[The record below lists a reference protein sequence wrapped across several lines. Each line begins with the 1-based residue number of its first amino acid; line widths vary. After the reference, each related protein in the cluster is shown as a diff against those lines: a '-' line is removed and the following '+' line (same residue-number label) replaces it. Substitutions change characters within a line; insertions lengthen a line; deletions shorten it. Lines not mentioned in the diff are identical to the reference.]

1 MKKHVLFAFIC
12 AVIALLC
19 FSCKPINGPEG
30 GQGETSGDTINQ
42 PEDPKDLLMGEWYCV
57 SNSSLTVAISDSLIH
72 SSIMDNFVCRY
83 TIDDKQLHLKRLWHE
98 ESEPYYN
105 ADCNYYW
112 VGDTLH
118 IENFIET
125 YAAINPPKFT
135 NIILVRSTSKQ
146 PNTAQCDHQCF
157 VNDTISD
164 AELTEM
170 LRGPWWT
177 EDEDLE
183 FSWGNDN
190 DSLVYYWNGIP
201 DIWEGYGILY
211 RFRVVDGKILF
222 YTDKEFNETNIIY
235 GLNISFYSCFNIEG
249 NKLHIHQFS
258 VDGSNFFPL
267 TLRRY

>member
-1 MKKHVLFAFIC
+1 MKTKLFF
-12 AVIALLC
+12 IALLALIC
-19 FSCKPINGPEG
+19 CSCEPNPVINPE
-30 GQGETSGDTINQ
+30 D
-42 PEDPKDLLMGEWYCV
+42 PKDPKDLLMGDWYCV
-57 SNSSLTVAISDSLIH
+57 NNSNLTVAISDSLIH

-83 TIDDKQLHLKRLWHE
+83 TIDDKQLHLKRLWHD
-98 ESEPYYN
+98 ESDPYYN
-105 ADCNYYW
+105 ADCNYYLK
-112 VGDTLH
+112 GDTLH

-170 LRGPWWT
+170 IRGPWWT
-177 EDEDLE
+177 DENSMD
-183 FSWGNDN
+183 FGYIYSD
-190 DSLVYYWNGIP
+190 DSLAIYMIDKEDFMAGICKF
-201 DIWEGYGILY
+201 YH
-211 RFRVVDGKILF
+211 FRVKDGKIWF
-222 YTDKEFNETNIIY
+222 YTDEEIKEIEEPYGSNINFSTCFSLETN
-235 GLNISFYSCFNIEG
+235 C
-249 NKLHIHQFS
+249 LHIYRFT

>member
-1 MKKHVLFAFIC
+1 MKRLMLFFVLCTTLF
-12 AVIALLC
+12 C

-57 SNSSLTVAISDSLIH
+57 NNSSLTVTISDSLIQ
-72 SSIMDNFVCRY
+72 SNIMDDFICQY
-83 TIDDKQLHLKRLWHE
+83 TVDDKQLHLKRLWHE

-125 YAAINPPKFT
+125 YVAKNPPVFT
-135 NIILVRSTSKQ
+135 NIILVRSTSKK
-146 PNTAQCDHQCF
+146 PNTEQCNHQCF
-157 VNDTISD
+157 AHDTISD
-164 AELTEM
+164 EELTEM
-170 LRGPWWT
+170 IRGPWWT
-177 EDEDLE
+177 DEDLIDFGYAYSDE
-183 FSWGNDN
+183 SLAMYWIGNAA
-190 DSLVYYWNGIP
+190 SM
-201 DIWEGYGILY
+201 EGNCIFYH
-211 RFRVVDGKILF
+211 FQVKDGKIWF
-222 YTDKEFNETNIIY
+222 YTDEYIKEIEGTY
-235 GLNISFYSCFNIEG
+235 GLNINFSTCFSLGTNF
-249 NKLHIHQFS
+249 IHLYRFT

>member
-1 MKKHVLFAFIC
+1 MKRIMLFFVLCTTLFC
-12 AVIALLC
+12 S
-19 FSCKPINGPEG
+19 SCKPINGPEG
-30 GQGETSGDTINQ
+30 GQEDTSGDTINK

-57 SNSSLTVAISDSLIH
+57 NNSNLTVAISDSLIH

-83 TIDDKQLHLKRLWHE
+83 TVDDKQLHLKRLWHE

-105 ADCNYYW
+105 ADCNYYLKD
-112 VGDTLH
+112 DTLH

-170 LRGPWWT
+170 IRGPWWT
-177 EDEDLE
+177 EENSMDFGYIYSD
-183 FSWGNDN
+183 
-190 DSLVYYWNGIP
+190 DSLAIYMIDKEDFMAGICKF
-201 DIWEGYGILY
+201 YH
-211 RFRVVDGKILF
+211 FRVKDGKIWF
-222 YTDKEFNETNIIY
+222 YTDEEIKEIEGTY
-235 GLNISFYSCFNIEG
+235 GLNINFSTCFSLGTNF
-249 NKLHIHQFS
+249 IHLYRFT

-267 TLRRY
+267 TLSRY

>member
-1 MKKHVLFAFIC
+1 MRTNCCLIAF
-12 AVIALLC
+12 IALLC

-57 SNSSLTVAISDSLIH
+57 NNSNLTVAISDSLIH

-83 TIDDKQLHLKRLWHE
+83 TIDDKQLHLKRLWHD

-125 YAAINPPKFT
+125 YVAKNPPVFT
-135 NIILVRSTSKQ
+135 NIILVRSTSEK
-146 PNTAQCDHQCF
+146 PDTEPCNHQCF
-157 VNDTISD
+157 ANGTISD

-170 LRGPWWT
+170 IRGPWST
-177 EDEDLE
+177 DENSMD
-183 FSWGNDN
+183 FGYYYND
-190 DSLVYYWNGIP
+190 DSLAIYWIGKEDFMAGICKF
-201 DIWEGYGILY
+201 YH
-211 RFRVVDGKILF
+211 FQVKDGKIWF
-222 YTDKEFNETNIIY
+222 YTDERIKEIEEPYGSNINFSTCFSLETDCLYIY
-235 GLNISFYSCFNIEG
+235 RFT
-249 NKLHIHQFS
+249 

-267 TLRRY
+267 TLRKY

>member
-1 MKKHVLFAFIC
+1 MLFFVLC
-12 AVIALLC
+12 TAVFC
-19 FSCKPINGPEG
+19 SSCKPINGPEG
-30 GQGETSGDTINQ
+30 GEQGETSGDTINK

-57 SNSSLTVAISDSLIH
+57 NNSNLTVAISDSLIH

-83 TIDDKQLHLKRLWHE
+83 TVDDKQLHLKRLWHE

-105 ADCNYYW
+105 ADCNYYLKD
-112 VGDTLH
+112 DTLH

-170 LRGPWWT
+170 IRGPWWT
-177 EDEDLE
+177 DENSMD
-183 FSWGNDN
+183 FGYIYSD
-190 DSLVYYWNGIP
+190 DSLAIYMIDKEDFMAGICKF
-201 DIWEGYGILY
+201 YH
-211 RFRVVDGKILF
+211 FRVKDGKIWF
-222 YTDKEFNETNIIY
+222 YTDEEIKEIEEPYGSNINFSTCFSLETN
-235 GLNISFYSCFNIEG
+235 C
-249 NKLHIHQFS
+249 LHIYRFT